1 MRKVNL
7 CLNFLV
13 ILIGFTDRI
22 KWLMNM
28 NGIQPARHNAIG
40 IMPGDGRGKHV
51 SIQSIHLSLHIYTRT
66 KYNIVMY
73 IIYVLCNVYIIHAT
87 AKQYIH
93 I

>member
-28 NGIQPARHNAIG
+28 NEIQPARHNAIG
-40 IMPGDGRGKHV
+40 IVPGDGRGKHV
-51 SIQSIHLSLHIYTRT
+51 SIQSIHLSLHIYITISY
-66 KYNIVMY
+66 KVQYSNVYNICIM
-73 IIYVLCNVYIIHAT
+73 
-87 AKQYIH
+87 
-93 I
+93 